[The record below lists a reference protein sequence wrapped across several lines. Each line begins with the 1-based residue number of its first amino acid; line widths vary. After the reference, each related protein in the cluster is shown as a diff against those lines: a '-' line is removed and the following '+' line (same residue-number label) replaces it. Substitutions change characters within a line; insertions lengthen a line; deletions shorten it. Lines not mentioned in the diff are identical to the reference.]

1 MRKGSV
7 PRLLAPIL
15 LAALVLLSGC
25 PEERPGAEKQIPP
38 QRVPPAVSL
47 DPAPATIGPA
57 RAPAAE
63 RPDAGAALR

>member
-1 MRKGSV
+1 V
-7 PRLLAPIL
+7 PRLLVPTL

-25 PEERPGAEKQIPP
+25 PQERPGAEKQIPP

-47 DPAPATIGPA
+47 EPTPAAPAPA